1 MKVISLEELL
11 FCNGIVFCTNAFCAL
26 VRTCFSVGPDSLCVL
41 LSYYFALP
49 HKITQSP
56 TFTIPFTQISEVI
69 NTRKDQTI
77 RIESS
82 DCEVIT
88 LERRLD
94 EHMIW
99 NSTIIEV
106 STGSY

>member
-1 MKVISLEELL
+1 MWVLTPYVY
-11 FCNGIVFCTNAFCAL
+11 FL
-26 VRTCFSVGPDSLCVL
+26 VTILHCRT
-41 LSYYFALP
+41 
-49 HKITQSP
+49 KITQSP
-56 TFTIPFTQISEVI
+56 TFTIPLAQISEVI

-106 STGSY
+106 STSSY